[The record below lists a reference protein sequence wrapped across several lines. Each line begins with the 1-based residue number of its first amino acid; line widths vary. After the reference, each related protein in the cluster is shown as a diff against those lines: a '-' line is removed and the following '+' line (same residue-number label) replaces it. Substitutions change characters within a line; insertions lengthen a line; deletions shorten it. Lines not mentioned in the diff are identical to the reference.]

1 VLFLFYGYNV
11 SSISWQLTTNV
22 TNDDCD
28 NWFGTSLSIL
38 DDGMIIGCPRN
49 DGGIGA
55 AFYYKGNH
63 STGQLNCI
71 KKSIFKRN
79 VI

>member
-1 VLFLFYGYNV
+1 
-11 SSISWQLTTNV
+11 
-22 TNDDCD
+22 
-28 NWFGTSLSIL
+28 
-38 DDGMIIGCPRN
+38 MIIGCPRN

-63 STGQLNCI
+63 STGQLNYI